1 MARVHFAWRVTRS
14 ELWHNALWLVHCL
27 PNNPL
32 IGCKNWTFKSS
43 LTIKRFLDRAEYY
56 DKHGTLHCKD
66 QLSIC
71 CCIDARETG
80 DIVWWH
86 WLWRIPRSQSPVMNV
101 LVLDNGSCD
110 IQHSGW
116 VIRHLQ
122 RVYHVNGWTA
132 YKQMWGAW
140 DVCQS
145 LSVTSTSVQNGKK
158 DYISLSLNTQVHIP
172 CLILN
177 QWASNFKQKTC
188 VWRKE
193 STWILFYWSRL
204 GPKALKNESW
214 FCIMWFI

>member
-43 LTIKRFLDRAEYY
+43 LTIKRFLDRAECY

-71 CCIDARETG
+71 FCIDARNTE

-86 WLWRIPRSQSPVMNV
+86 WLWRIPRSQSPVMTV

-122 RVYHVNGWTA
+122 RVYHVYGIQTNVGS
-132 YKQMWGAW
+132 MRC
-140 DVCQS
+140 V
-145 LSVTSTSVQNGKK
+145 SVPQCHI
-158 DYISLSLNTQVHIP
+158 DISPEWEKGLHFT
-172 CLILN
+172 
-177 QWASNFKQKTC
+177 FT
-188 VWRKE
+188 
-193 STWILFYWSRL
+193 
-204 GPKALKNESW
+204 
-214 FCIMWFI
+214 